1 LDVHD
6 LTAAYAL
13 DALSPQEAEAY
24 EQHLGQCE
32 RCREEL
38 AGLSESA
45 NALAYGSVAPAPP
58 PRLRASILE
67 AARAERS
74 NVVPLP
80 RRRWVAR
87 GAALVAAAVACVAVG
102 LGVSLSQSGSRV
114 VTATVFLERGGKAT
128 LNTSGLAVAP
138 RGKTYEAWVIPQG
151 QQPRP
156 AGLFRGGQ
164 DSSLTLRGNVP
175 RTAVVAVTLEPAGGS
190 RAPTTS
196 PIFSAPHA

>member
-38 AGLSESA
+38 AGLSEA
-45 NALAYGSVAPAPP
+45 ATALAYGSVAPEPP
-58 PRLRASILE
+58 PRLRESILD

-80 RRRWVAR
+80 QRRWVGR
-87 GAALVAAAVACVAVG
+87 GVALVAAVAACVAVG
-102 LGVSLSQSGSRV
+102 LGVALSQSGGGV
-114 VTATVFLERGGKAT
+114 VTATVYVGSGGKAT
-128 LNTSGLAVAP
+128 LNTSGLGMAP
-138 RGKTYEAWVIPQG
+138 RGKTYEAWVIPPG
-151 QQPRP
+151 QSPRP
-156 AGLFRGGQ
+156 AGLFRGGA
-164 DSSLTLRGNVP
+164 DASLALRGSVP
-175 RTAVVAVTLEPAGGS
+175 RNAVVAVTLEPAGGS
-190 RAPTTS
+190 RAPTTT
-196 PIFSAPHA
+196 PIFSAHA

>member
-13 DALSPQEAEAY
+13 DALSAQEAEAY

-38 AGLSESA
+38 AGLSEA
-45 NALAYGSVAPAPP
+45 ATALAFGAVAPAPP
-58 PRLRASILE
+58 PRLRASILD

-74 NVVPLP
+74 NVVPFP

-87 GAALVAAAVACVAVG
+87 GAALLAAAVACVAVG
-102 LGVSLSQSGSRV
+102 LGVSLSQSGPRV
-114 VTATVFLERGGKAT
+114 VTATVFLGSGGKAT
-128 LNTSGLAVAP
+128 LNTSGLAAAP
-138 RGKTYEAWVIPQG
+138 RGKTYEAWVIPPG
-151 QQPRP
+151 RSPRP
-156 AGLFRGGQ
+156 AGLFGGGP
-164 DSSLTLRGNVP
+164 DASLALRGRVP
-175 RTAVVAVTLEPAGGS
+175 GNAVVAVTLEPAGGS

-196 PIFSAPHA
+196 PIFSAHA

>member
-38 AGLSESA
+38 AGLSEA
-45 NALAYGSVAPAPP
+45 ATALAFGAVAPAPP
-58 PRLRASILE
+58 PRLRESILE
-67 AARAERS
+67 AARQERS
-74 NVVPLP
+74 NVIPLH

-87 GAALVAAAVACVAVG
+87 GAMLAAAAVACVAVG
-102 LGVSLSQSGSRV
+102 LGVSLSQSGPHN
-114 VTATVFLERGGKAT
+114 VTATVFVGTGGKAT
-128 LNTSGLAVAP
+128 LSTTGLAAAP
-138 RGKTYEAWVIPQG
+138 RGKTYEAWVIPPG
-151 QQPRP
+151 RQPRP

-164 DSSLTLRGNVP
+164 DSSLALRGRVP
-175 RTAVVAVTLEPAGGS
+175 QNGVVAVTLEPAGGS
-190 RAPTTS
+190 RAPTTT
-196 PIFSAPHA
+196 PIFTAHA